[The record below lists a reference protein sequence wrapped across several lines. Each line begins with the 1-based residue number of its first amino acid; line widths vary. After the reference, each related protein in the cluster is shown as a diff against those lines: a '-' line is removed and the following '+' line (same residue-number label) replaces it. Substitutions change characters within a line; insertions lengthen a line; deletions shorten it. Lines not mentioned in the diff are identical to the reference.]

1 MSVRTSR
8 RWRFDVAIAACTA
21 LVVTALFAN
30 GQLDLALTRP
40 FFDASSAEHW
50 AHGQEPRWWVLY
62 KASPWITASLVL
74 GGLFFLVVALVRHSP
89 LLQRQAIFVILSVLL
104 GAGLVVNGV
113 FKDHWNRPRPRD
125 VIELGGSLHYASA
138 PLRGEGGKS
147 FPCGHCSVGFLYA
160 LGAWLWRRRL
170 GWAIASAATGLS
182 LGTAMGV
189 GRMAAGGHF
198 PSDIAW
204 SALISLGIAHWL
216 YWYVLKIPAHEAG
229 ELPSSTRRV
238 PQYMLPLLAVLGA
251 IGILS
256 ALFVTAHG
264 ERIDTAIELDSL
276 PMQPQAFEV
285 SALYAD
291 VDIVVVES
299 SSAVRV
305 RGETHGFGLPG
316 SRLIAGHQFTTTPV
330 ATLRYSIEQRGRFTD
345 LDCRI
350 SLEIPAANLHAITVR
365 VERGN
370 ISIQDRTRGR
380 VLMSGKVRVDM
391 KTEAGRT
398 KLSE

>member
-1 MSVRTSR
+1 
-8 RWRFDVAIAACTA
+8 
-21 LVVTALFAN
+21 
-30 GQLDLALTRP
+30 
-40 FFDASSAEHW
+40 
-50 AHGQEPRWWVLY
+50 
-62 KASPWITASLVL
+62 
-74 GGLFFLVVALVRHSP
+74 
-89 LLQRQAIFVILSVLL
+89 
-104 GAGLVVNGV
+104 
-113 FKDHWNRPRPRD
+113 
-125 VIELGGSLHYASA
+125 
-138 PLRGEGGKS
+138 
-147 FPCGHCSVGFLYA
+147 
-160 LGAWLWRRRL
+160 
-170 GWAIASAATGLS
+170 
-182 LGTAMGV
+182 MGV

-229 ELPSSTRRV
+229 ELPSSTRHV